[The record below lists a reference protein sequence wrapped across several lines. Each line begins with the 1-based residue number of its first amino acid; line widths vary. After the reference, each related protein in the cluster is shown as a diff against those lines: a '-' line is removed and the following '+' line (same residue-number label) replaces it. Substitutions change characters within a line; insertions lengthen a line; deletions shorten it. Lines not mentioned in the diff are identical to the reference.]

1 LAQVQL
7 KEWADSLPDGMDSS
21 LGEFGNRL
29 SGGQKQRIGIA
40 RALYKDAEVLF
51 FDEATSALDNQTE
64 QEITDA
70 LQQLSEHHKELTLI
84 VIAHR
89 DSSLKFCD
97 RIVTI

>member
-1 LAQVQL
+1 MLTPDHEYYRNQGRKSDGNIYL
-7 KEWADSLPDGMDSS
+7 KGDYRLTRNLNAYADIQYRHISYDIDGCNDKW
-21 LGEFGNRL
+21 N
-29 SGGQKQRIGIA
+29 
-40 RALYKDAEVLF
+40 DA
-51 FDEATSALDNQTE
+51 
-64 QEITDA
+64 TDA